1 MCANCTIAL
10 LHTHTHTKAQ
20 LWLEAISLNLR
31 VRRSIILTERENCTK
46 HSCDPRVFLT
56 TTRDLLHI
64 SLYSPIAYQ
73 HLPGWT
79 CAGRRSQM
87 IHIIFI
93 TWLQELDRPLSPSYS
108 SSPRRSPRFSSSPLC
123 KTMDYVWY
131 AHESM
136 HSVRA
141 CVCVCIVCVTF

>member
-1 MCANCTIAL
+1 MLIRQKKERNPAYPTVHHIMTLLLLLLLQLLVRNMCKLYNGCATRI
-10 LHTHTHTKAQ
+10 HTLK
-20 LWLEAISLNLR
+20 LRLEAIPLNLR

-93 TWLQELDRPLSPSYS
+93 TWLQELDRPFPSLPPS
-108 SSPRRSPRFSSSPLC
+108 LLLLLLLPI
-123 KTMDYVWY
+123 M
-131 AHESM
+131 
-136 HSVRA
+136 
-141 CVCVCIVCVTF
+141 